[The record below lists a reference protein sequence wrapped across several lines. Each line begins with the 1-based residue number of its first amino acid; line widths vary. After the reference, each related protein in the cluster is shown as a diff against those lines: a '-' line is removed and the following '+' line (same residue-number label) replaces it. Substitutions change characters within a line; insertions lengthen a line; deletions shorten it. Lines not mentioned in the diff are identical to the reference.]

1 MNAYIKQDT
10 KNSDALWLI
19 VEREDKPAEIEGI
32 MGILRTEDSAGN
44 VAFPFLKD
52 EIKLIKKACEDYL
65 TSQKKV
71 V

>member
-1 MNAYIKQDT
+1 MKAYIKPDT

-19 VEREDKPAEIEGI
+19 IEREDKPAEIKGI

>member
-10 KNSDALWLI
+10 KDSDALRLS
-19 VEREDKPAEIEGI
+19 VVREDKPAEIEGI